1 MPAKEMKSIMMAAE
15 YSVLNVNRMVFFTSI
30 ILFRGLL
37 DFSYIN
43 YVSELFS
50 YDGFFYEF
58 DGWQYVVSWMLF
70 LISLTIVSDRILKVS
85 HYFFATAMLSVIA
98 PLTSLCGLDSERP
111 LLPVVVSI
119 TALLWVCFLSRLAV
133 INFNGLPPV
142 RHGRQL
148 AVLLATCFV
157 LFLVLWFYTSG
168 AKPNLDIREV
178 YDFRQA
184 NADVAAQGLF
194 AYTNN
199 WTYQIFSVYL
209 MCMAL
214 YARRFLVFLL
224 LLGIQI
230 YFFAFAAHKSIL
242 FLPFLVL
249 SVWFYFRYS
258 DSLLMLPLLFIGI
271 LLISIIA
278 NVFWGD
284 VWLISM
290 VARRVFFVP
299 ADLTFSY
306 FDFFSQHAHSYWSNS
321 ILSAFF
327 TYPYGDVGIPYV
339 IGDFLGKPEMGA
351 NNGFVSSGYAHAG
364 VFGVFVYATILGILL
379 GLLNGISSGFMPV
392 WLAVAI
398 SIVPLRSLLISSD
411 LFTVML
417 THGFAVAMCLMYLS
431 RKRSLMAH

>member
-1 MPAKEMKSIMMAAE
+1 MKVAGCLTLNANKFGFFV
-15 YSVLNVNRMVFFTSI
+15 SV

-37 DFSYIN
+37 DFSYAN

-58 DGWQYVVSWMLF
+58 NGWQYVLSWMLF
-70 LISLTIVSDRILKVS
+70 LISLTMVSDRVLKVS
-85 HYFFATAMLSVIA
+85 HYFFATAILSVIA
-98 PLTSLCGLDSERP
+98 PLTSLYGLDSERP

-119 TALLWVCFLSRLAV
+119 IALFWVYFLSRLAV
-133 INFNGLPPV
+133 ISFKGLPPV

-148 AVLLATCFV
+148 AVSLSICFV
-157 LFLVLWFYTSG
+157 LFLVVWFYASG
-168 AKPNLDIREV
+168 ARPNLDIAEV

-184 NADVAAQGLF
+184 NADLAAQGVF

-214 YARRFLVFLL
+214 YARRFWVFLL
-224 LLGIQI
+224 LFGVQV
-230 YFFAFAAHKSIL
+230 YFFAFAAHKTIL
-242 FLPFLVL
+242 FLPVLVL
-249 SVWFYFRYS
+249 SVWLYFRRS
-258 DSLLMLPLLFIGI
+258 DSLLMLPLVFIGF
-271 LLISIIA
+271 LLIAMVA
-278 NVFWGD
+278 NAFWGD

-299 ADLTFSY
+299 ADLAFTY
-306 FDFFSQHAHSYWSNS
+306 FDFFSQHAHVYWSNS
-321 ILSAFF
+321 ILSAFS

-364 VFGVFVYATILGILL
+364 VLGVFVYATILGVLL
-379 GLLNGISSGFMPV
+379 RLLNDISSGFMPV

-398 SIVPLRSLLISSD
+398 SIVPLRNLLISSD

-417 THGFAVAMCLMYLS
+417 THGFAVAICLMYLS
-431 RKRSLMAH
+431 RKRASAAL